1 MEINDAIKTRIL
13 NFCAENKI
21 TINELA
27 ALSGLRAT
35 TIYSVIS
42 GKSKNPSF
50 GTIKKICSGF
60 GISIKDFFDDKIFNN
75 IDT

>member
-13 NFCAENKI
+13 NLCAENKI

-27 ALSGLRAT
+27 AFSGLRAT

-60 GISIKDFFDDKIFNN
+60 GISIRDFFDDKIFNN

>member
-1 MEINDAIKTRIL
+1 MKINDAIKTRIL
-13 NFCAENKI
+13 NLCTENKI

-27 ALSGLRAT
+27 VLSGLRAT
-35 TIYSVIS
+35 TIYSVIN

-50 GTIKKICSGF
+50 VTIEKICSGF
-60 GISIKDFFDDKIFNN
+60 GISIRDFFDDKIFNN

>member
-1 MEINDAIKTRIL
+1 MKINDAIKTRIL
-13 NFCAENKI
+13 NLCTENKI

-27 ALSGLRAT
+27 VLSGLRAT
-35 TIYSVIS
+35 TIYSVIN

-50 GTIKKICSGF
+50 VTIKKICSGF
-60 GISIKDFFDDKIFNN
+60 GISIRDFFDDKIFNN

>member
-1 MEINDAIKTRIL
+1 MKINDAIKTRIL
-13 NFCAENKI
+13 NLCTENKI

-27 ALSGLRAT
+27 VLSGLRAT
-35 TIYSVIS
+35 TIYSVIN

-50 GTIKKICSGF
+50 VTIKKICSGF
-60 GISIKDFFDDKIFNN
+60 DISIRDFFDDKVFNN

>member
-1 MEINDAIKTRIL
+1 MEIKDTIKTRIL
-13 NFCAENKI
+13 NLCSENKI

-27 ALSGLRAT
+27 VLSGLRAT

-50 GTIKKICSGF
+50 ETIKKICGGF
-60 GISIKDFFDDKIFNN
+60 GISIRDFFDDDIFKNY
-75 IDT
+75 D

>member
-1 MEINDAIKTRIL
+1 MKINDAIKTRIL
-13 NFCAENKI
+13 NLCTENKI

-27 ALSGLRAT
+27 AFSGLRAT

-50 GTIKKICSGF
+50 ETIKKICVGF
-60 GISIKDFFDDKIFNN
+60 GISLRDFFDDDIFKNY
-75 IDT
+75 D

>member
-1 MEINDAIKTRIL
+1 MKINDAIKTRIL
-13 NFCAENKI
+13 NLCAENKI

-42 GKSKNPSF
+42 GKVKIQVLEQSKKYVVVLVF
-50 GTIKKICSGF
+50 Q
-60 GISIKDFFDDKIFNN
+60 
-75 IDT
+75 

>member
-13 NFCAENKI
+13 NLCAENKI

-27 ALSGLRAT
+27 ALSGLIAT
-35 TIYSVIS
+35 TIYSVI
-42 GKSKNPSF
+42 GEKSKNPSF

-60 GISIKDFFDDKIFNN
+60 GISIKDFLMTKFLI
-75 IDT
+75 I

>member
-1 MEINDAIKTRIL
+1 MEIKDAIKTRIL
-13 NFCAENKI
+13 NLCSENKI

-27 ALSGLRAT
+27 VLSGLRAT

-50 GTIKKICSGF
+50 ETIKKICGGF
-60 GISIKDFFDDKIFNN
+60 GISIRDFFDDDIFKNY
-75 IDT
+75 D